1 MDRGKHGTLQMLPVM
16 ALAEKVQILQ
26 SLSRA
31 AFVSIRAICGF
42 FSALPGW
49 VSFLIH
55 AIDSRQKEDFENGK
69 T

>member
-1 MDRGKHGTLQMLPVM
+1 VLKKHSFFAESLQ
-16 ALAEKVQILQ
+16 
-26 SLSRA
+26 R
-31 AFVSIRAICGF
+31 SICVTSDNSWL

-49 VSFLIH
+49 VSVLSD